1 MTQVFLITPELW
13 ATQCAALRINFM
25 NFSPEQNT
33 LFSLLKTSLC
43 FSNREAFLDF
53 PEDLDWNSLVNLAA
67 RQGVLS
73 LSLDGMRLMEQSCK
87 IPKISSLDG
96 LSRELLI
103 RWELSSKKQEARNKK
118 QRAVIKELV
127 AVFRENGIEM
137 LLLKGIGLSELYPN
151 PNHRECGD
159 IDIFLFRDYEKG
171 NKVIEEL
178 GIEVD
183 KDGSKHSNFFFKG
196 VPVENHKTFLNV
208 DHTKADEN
216 LEKHLLEVLRV
227 QGFDTI
233 MVDNVPVR
241 IPTPDFT
248 AIFLCRH
255 DITHFLASGLVLRHF
270 CDLALFFHLNR
281 ERIDFANFEL
291 VMREHGQYNLICSF
305 LAIGKFHLGL
315 PKESLVEFTIDQ
327 QQVVDLT
334 NRVLEDTFCNPY
346 RSIDRKEIETMWV
359 PRRKLLGVNQLVRS
373 KWKYDSIESGLF
385 FKSLIFRV
393 FQNFQTRNWK

>member
-1 MTQVFLITPELW
+1 
-13 ATQCAALRINFM
+13 M
-25 NFSPEQNT
+25 NFSPEQNI

-43 FSNREAFLDF
+43 FDKDREAFLEI
-53 PEDLDWNSLVNLAA
+53 PNGLDWNSLVNLAS

-127 AVFRENGIEM
+127 ALFQENGIEM

-159 IDIFLFRDYEKG
+159 IDIFLFGDYEKG

-178 GIEVD
+178 DIEVE
-183 KDGSKHSNFFFKG
+183 KDGSKHSKFFFKG

-208 DHTKADEN
+208 DHTKTDEN

-227 QGFDTI
+227 QGFETLMIDHI
-233 MVDNVPVR
+233 PVR

-270 CDLALFFHLNR
+270 CDLALFFHKNIA
-281 ERIDFANFEL
+281 RIDYADFEKI
-291 VMREHGQYNLICSF
+291 MKDEGQYSLICSF
-305 LAIGKFHLGL
+305 LVIGQWHLGL
-315 PKESLVEFTIDQ
+315 PKESIPEFSIDQ
-327 QQVVDLT
+327 QQVVALT

-359 PRRKLLGVNQLVRS
+359 LRRKLLGANQLVRS
-373 KWKYDSIESGLF
+373 KWKYDSMESGLF

>member
-1 MTQVFLITPELW
+1 MPCGTTTIGQQADLFAVSKIKCMDL
-13 ATQCAALRINFM
+13 
-25 NFSPEQNT
+25 SPEQNA

-43 FSNREAFLDF
+43 LSNREAFIEI
-53 PEDLDWNSLVNLAA
+53 PNGLDWNSLVNLAV

-73 LSLDGMRLMEQSCK
+73 LTLDGMRQMEQSCT

-96 LSRELLI
+96 LSREVLI

-159 IDIFLFRDYEKG
+159 IDIFLFGDYEKG

-178 GIEVD
+178 GIEVE

-208 DHTKADEN
+208 EYTQTDKN
-216 LEKHLLEVLRV
+216 LEKHLHKILYE
-227 QGFDTI
+227 QGFDSIVIDDTK
-233 MVDNVPVR
+233 VR

-248 AIFLCRH
+248 AIFLSRH

-270 CDLALFFHLNR
+270 CDLTLFFHINR

-305 LAIGKFHLGL
+305 LAIGQWHFGL
-315 PKESLVEFTIDQ
+315 PKESLAEFSIDQ
-327 QQVVDLT
+327 QQVVALT

-373 KWKYDSIESGLF
+373 KWKYDSMENGLF

-393 FQNFQTRNWK
+393 FQNFRTRNWK

>member
-1 MTQVFLITPELW
+1 MDFFGTTSPGR
-13 ATQCAALRINFM
+13 AANLFAVSKIKTM
-25 NFSPEQNT
+25 DLSPEQNT

-43 FSNREAFLDF
+43 FSNRDAFSVIPKDI
-53 PEDLDWNSLVNLAA
+53 DWESLINLAA
-67 RQGVLS
+67 GQGVLS
-73 LSLDGMRLMEQSCK
+73 LTLDGMRQMEQSCT

-96 LSRELLI
+96 LSREVLI

-159 IDIFLFRDYEKG
+159 IDIFLFGDYEKG

-178 GIEVD
+178 GIEVE

-196 VPVENHKTFLNV
+196 VPIENHKTFLNV
-208 DHTKADEN
+208 DYTKADEN
-216 LEKHLLEVLRV
+216 LEKHLLEILRV
-227 QGFDTI
+227 QGFDTLMI
-233 MVDNVPVR
+233 DHIPVR

-270 CDLALFFHLNR
+270 CDLALFFHINR

-305 LAIGKFHLGL
+305 LAIGEWHFGL
-315 PKESLVEFTIDQ
+315 PKESLAEFSIDQ
-327 QQVVDLT
+327 HQVVALT

-346 RSIDRKEIETMWV
+346 RSIERKEIETMWV
-359 PRRKLLGVNQLVRS
+359 LRRKLLGVNQLVRS
-373 KWKYDSIESGLF
+373 KWKYDSIENGLF

-393 FQNFQTRNWK
+393 FQNFRTRNWK